1 MLNCASISLSNEIL
15 AFINILY
22 LNKTITTQSIVKL
35 NVKSTFTGYNFYNVL
50 PNARERRTF
59 SFLCVLL
66 LNVFLSLFYKLKLS
80 SKYYQVITLRL
91 NILKRNLDPM
101 FKVDYRNRKVN
112 ECLLNINTP
121 ILNSMRCK
129 KSA

>member
-1 MLNCASISLSNEIL
+1 M
-15 AFINILY
+15 
-22 LNKTITTQSIVKL
+22 
-35 NVKSTFTGYNFYNVL
+35 
-50 PNARERRTF
+50 PNARERRTL

-80 SKYYQVITLRL
+80 PKYYQVTNLRL
-91 NILKRNLDPM
+91 NILKRNLDPI

-121 ILNSMRCK
+121 ILKSKRCAK
-129 KSA
+129 KRMSVVKAKIYHFT

>member
-1 MLNCASISLSNEIL
+1 M
-15 AFINILY
+15 
-22 LNKTITTQSIVKL
+22 
-35 NVKSTFTGYNFYNVL
+35 
-50 PNARERRTF
+50 PDARERRTL

-112 ECLLNINTP
+112 ECLPNINTP
-121 ILNSMRCK
+121 ILKSKRCEK
-129 KSA
+129 KYMSVFKDKIYHFT